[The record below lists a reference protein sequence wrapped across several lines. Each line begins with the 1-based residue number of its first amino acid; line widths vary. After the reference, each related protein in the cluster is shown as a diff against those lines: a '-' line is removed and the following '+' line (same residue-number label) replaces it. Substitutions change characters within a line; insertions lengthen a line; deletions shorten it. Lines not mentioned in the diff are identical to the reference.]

1 MPVGITR
8 ECERLTSGHCV
19 LFTPRDI
26 PGVWPMARHYSSF
39 GPNPAATGEYNPLQ
53 KLAYASTIRFGVL
66 SRLTGIVLFKP
77 AQFSLPAFSIQRVSS
92 DARVAFRGD
101 VRVTRVYFRAPD
113 HGSARLVKF
122 LLHAFRME
130 ARACVSGIG
139 NQTGVMGNG
148 RCAFPSARQP

>member
-1 MPVGITR
+1 M
-8 ECERLTSGHCV
+8 
-19 LFTPRDI
+19 LFTPHDI
-26 PGVWPMARHYSSF
+26 PDVWPMARHYSSF
-39 GPNPAATGEYNPLQ
+39 GPNPAATVEYNTLQ
-53 KLAYASTIRFGVL
+53 KLAYTSTIKSGVL
-66 SRLTGIVLFKP
+66 SLLTGIVLFKP
-77 AQFSLPAFSIQRVSS
+77 AQFSLLAFSIRRVSS

-101 VRVTRVYFRAPD
+101 VQVTRVYSRAPD
-113 HGSARLVKF
+113 RGFARLVKF